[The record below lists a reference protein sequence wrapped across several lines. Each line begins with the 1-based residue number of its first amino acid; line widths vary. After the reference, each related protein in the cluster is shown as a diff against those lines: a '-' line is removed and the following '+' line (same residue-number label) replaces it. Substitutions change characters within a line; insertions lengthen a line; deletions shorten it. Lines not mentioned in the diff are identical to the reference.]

1 MIAEV
6 PIPLVRELR
15 ARMRD
20 YPEINYLY
28 SGKESSDED
37 YARIIW
43 EAMEKVSA
51 TTPVIMDAWNFRA
64 GFPRALVP
72 YLLDLAVAISLRE
85 VSLWMMRN
93 DFQYQTGNTTV
104 RLYDRWRAYQTIYH
118 ALMAD
123 SMASIKDW
131 KVAYNSERAWGMS
144 LTEMFDGWRMLDS
157 RDWVTVTV

>member
-6 PIPLVRELR
+6 PIPLVREIR
-15 ARMRD
+15 SRMRD

-37 YARIIW
+37 YARILW

-51 TTPVIMDAWNFRA
+51 SAPVLTDSWSFRS
-64 GFPRALVP
+64 GFPRGLIP
-72 YLLDLAVAISLRE
+72 FLLDLSVAIALRE

-104 RLYDRWRAYQTIYH
+104 RLYDRWRAYQTIYQ
-118 ALMAD
+118 ALMAE
-123 SMASIKDW
+123 ANNSIKEW
-131 KVAYNSERAWGMS
+131 KTAYNSERAWGMS